1 MSKHTGHS
9 APGTHGGAT
18 GSGDPS
24 RVEVEG
30 AAPAAP
36 DAVSGAATTGAAG
49 EPPAAPAS
57 VDERVAALEAE
68 ALQWREFAA
77 RAQAEFDNT
86 RRRLESRQADAI
98 ARAGERVVE
107 SLIPVLDDID
117 FALRHAAETGNDMH
131 DGLLAIQTKLLGALA
146 NEGAEV
152 LDPQGLP
159 YDHNVA
165 NAVQMV
171 EDPSVPDQTVTQVL
185 QRGYRLGGR
194 VLRPAMVVVS
204 SGGGTR

>member
-1 MSKHTGHS
+1 MSKHAGHR
-9 APGTHGGAT
+9 APEHHGDAT

-24 RVEVEG
+24 RVQVEG
-30 AAPAAP
+30 AASAAP
-36 DAVSGAATTGAAG
+36 DAVS
-49 EPPAAPAS
+49 AS
-57 VDERVAALEAE
+57 VDERIAALEAD

-146 NEGAEV
+146 NEGTEV
-152 LDPQGLP
+152 IDPQGQP
-159 YDHNVA
+159 YDHNLA

-171 EDPSVPDQTVTQVL
+171 EDASVPDQTVTQVL

-204 SGGGTR
+204 SGGGSR

>member
-1 MSKHTGHS
+1 MSKQAGHR
-9 APGTHGGAT
+9 APEHHGDAT

-24 RVEVEG
+24 RVQVEG

-36 DAVSGAATTGAAG
+36 DAVS
-49 EPPAAPAS
+49 AS
-57 VDERVAALEAE
+57 VDERIAALEAD

-146 NEGAEV
+146 NEGTEV
-152 LDPQGLP
+152 IDPQGQP
-159 YDHNVA
+159 YDHNLA

-171 EDPSVPDQTVTQVL
+171 EDASVPDQTVTQVL

-204 SGGGTR
+204 SGGGSR